1 MKHIK
6 MRHSWLFCN
15 AEVCATIEEE
25 RLGGVQGQ
33 DLFGGLSI
41 RVSSAF
47 LNCTISSNSNA

>member
-47 LNCTISSNSNA
+47 LNCTISSNSA